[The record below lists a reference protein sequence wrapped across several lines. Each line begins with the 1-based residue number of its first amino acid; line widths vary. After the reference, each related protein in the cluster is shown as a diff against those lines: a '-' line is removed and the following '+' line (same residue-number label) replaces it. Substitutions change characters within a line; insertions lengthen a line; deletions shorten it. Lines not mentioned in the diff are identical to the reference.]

1 MHRLLVPCTSKN
13 KFIKTTVP
21 KITDSEEVEDKFEEF
36 WSDEKTKAFER
47 MCNEE
52 GLMTEKLQNLID
64 NYLYSGRKPRGD
76 ALVETLKVQPK
87 ILERASIVKKLMS
100 KFNSFIETFIEGI

>member
-1 MHRLLVPCTSKN
+1 MIE
-13 KFIKTTVP
+13 KFIKQTIP
-21 KITDSEEVEDKFEEF
+21 KITDSEEVESKFEEF

-64 NYLYSGRKPRGD
+64 NYLYSGRKPRGND
-76 ALVETLKVQPK
+76 LVGTLATQPK
-87 ILERASIVKKLMS
+87 ILERESIVKRLMT
-100 KFNSFIETFIEGI
+100 KFNSFIETFIEGV